1 MGTHR
6 YSKTFR
12 LSTEKKSIIMEKNKI
27 SKIFI
32 NIAKIICIIAC
43 LYLFICSLD
52 VLSTS
57 FKLLA
62 GKATGD
68 IFNAKWLNNP
78 LVGLMIGVLGTVL
91 VQSSSTFTS
100 IIVAAIGA
108 GMDVQIAVPMLMGA
122 NIGTSVTNTLVA
134 MTQIGNRDEFERA
147 FAAATVHDMFNWSTV
162 ILLFTVECLMGTHF
176 LERMTD
182 SIANGLVGKDI
193 KGAKKIKILGHLT
206 DPLTDSII
214 DIDKGVLKKWASKE
228 ACVDCR
234 LIVEDSNYLFNL
246 PNLSDQVIGGIL
258 LLLSLIVLCVSL
270 FIMVKVLN
278 SLLQG
283 PVAIAVKKFVNP
295 KFNNPVGQYL
305 YGYFNIALG
314 AGCTICVQSSSVF
327 TSTLTPMV
335 GIGLV
340 EVENVYPLFL
350 GSNIGTTFTAM
361 LAALAQPSKD
371 TIQGALVHLFYNL
384 IGILIF
390 YPIPFLRFPIPLC
403 KKLGK
408 ITATYRWFAIVYV
421 VGMFFVM
428 PGFFVLL
435 TMIDSKGITMYTFML
450 IIFVIIT
457 GSMTINWMQ
466 SNTKPVNELLPEKLR
481 NWDFLPEPLKSFEPY
496 DRLLTGCSCCPTADD
511 LEAQKIDEVELQE
524 QKSSGIDN
532 PSMDYKQF

>member
-1 MGTHR
+1 
-6 YSKTFR
+6 
-12 LSTEKKSIIMEKNKI
+12 
-27 SKIFI
+27 
-32 NIAKIICIIAC
+32 
-43 LYLFICSLD
+43 
-52 VLSTS
+52 
-57 FKLLA
+57 
-62 GKATGD
+62 
-68 IFNAKWLNNP
+68 
-78 LVGLMIGVLGTVL
+78 MIGVLGTVL

-182 SIANGLVGKDI
+182 LIANGLVGKDI
-193 KGAKKIKILGHLT
+193 KSAKKIKILGHLT

-228 ACVDCR
+228 ACADCR

-246 PNLSDQVIGGIL
+246 PNLSDQAIGGIL

-295 KFNNPVGQYL
+295 KFKNPVGQYL
-305 YGYFNIALG
+305 YGYFNIVLG

-350 GSNIGTTFTAM
+350 GSNIGTTVTAM
-361 LAALAQPSKD
+361 LAALTQSGSSTFKN
-371 TIQGALVHLFYNL
+371 TVQGALVHLFFN
-384 IGILIF
+384 II
-390 YPIPFLRFPIPLC
+390 
-403 KKLGK
+403 
-408 ITATYRWFAIVYV
+408 
-421 VGMFFVM
+421 GMFFLM
-428 PGFFVLL
+428 PGLFVGL
-435 TMIDSKGITMYTFML
+435 TFIDSKGIAMYTFLAISAVIL
-450 IIFVIIT
+450 III
-457 GSMTINWMQ
+457 GMINYLQ
-466 SNTKPVNELLPEKLR
+466 SHENFHKKFAIKLR
-481 NWDFLPEPLKSFEPY
+481 NWDFLPEPMRSLAPY
-496 DRLLTGCSCCPTADD
+496 DRLLTSCLCFKKCFANQISRDS
-511 LEAQKIDEVELQE
+511 LESTNQIEEGTHNIAYQHTENNTE
-524 QKSSGIDN
+524 
-532 PSMDYKQF
+532 